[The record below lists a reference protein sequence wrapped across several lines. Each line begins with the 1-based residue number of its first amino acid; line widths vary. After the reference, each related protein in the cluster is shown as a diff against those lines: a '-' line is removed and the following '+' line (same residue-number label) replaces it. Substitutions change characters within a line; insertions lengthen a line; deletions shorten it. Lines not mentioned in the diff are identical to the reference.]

1 MENKPEESASQ
12 YPSVNLSYEFV
23 KASYD
28 VMEKRFES
36 ANSRIQN
43 LLTWA
48 VGITTAIPLFAAAV
62 KSDADIKSI
71 WILPMLLFF
80 LALVIVGIFAYRTGG
95 IILVHPKI
103 IYEDYI
109 QCPEVEFKKQL
120 VYWAGQHFDTNQK
133 CINLKSRYIDTI
145 TILLG
150 LEMVFALIWV
160 FIT

>member
-1 MENKPEESASQ
+1 MEKRPEDNGFQ

-23 KASYD
+23 KSSYD

-48 VGITTAIPLFAAAV
+48 VGITTAIPLFATAV
-62 KSDADIKSI
+62 KSSSNIKSI
-71 WILPMLLFF
+71 WILPVLLFF

-95 IILVHPKI
+95 VILIHPKI

-109 QCPEVEFKKQL
+109 QYPEWEFKKQL
-120 VYWAGQHFDTNQK
+120 VYWAGQNFDTNQK
-133 CINLKSRYIDTI
+133 CIDLKSRYIDIMTF
-145 TILLG
+145 LLG
-150 LEMVFALIWV
+150 LEMVFALVWV
-160 FIT
+160 FVT